1 MVLHD
6 RGVRS
11 LNNQVIMLFWIT
23 GNNAYC
29 CFEKV
34 FPIPLHTFLQFVD
47 YRYRHALREKSNMGT
62 VYCVFVSTNCVEFS
76 HLPALAC
83 ATNAVKAT
91 AKT

>member
-62 VYCVFVSTNCVEFS
+62 VYLYVLCVCDQI
-76 HLPALAC
+76 PR
-83 ATNAVKAT
+83 
-91 AKT
+91 